1 MRIRR
6 RLRAA
11 GSGHRPNLHQS
22 AECTAALLTFHRSHH
37 HGCAAETTASR
48 RRTAISG
55 AKEIRQHVFHES
67 SEDRI
72 LIVQGS
78 AIANRAPIKDP
89 ATVEA
94 LPVNQL
100 PYRIYI
106 HRIEEIVEGV
116 AAYSSAVPL
125 SERSDPSRLNR
136 IGLPVRDR
144 RCPYH
149 VKCRDPH
156 VGLVAD
162 RILCERLIGYDWHAL
177 EQKMVSI
184 VFVDVECAKIEIACG
199 DGWRGRGVFK
209 TQNSERL

>member
-1 MRIRR
+1 LSRNSENSFLDPQKINAPLSPASAPSTGNGYRPALWR
-6 RLRAA
+6 VHSWGRGFKTGTPRL
-11 GSGHRPNLHQS
+11 
-22 AECTAALLTFHRSHH
+22 HRSHL

-55 AKEIRQHVFHES
+55 AKEIRQHVFHKS

-72 LIVQGS
+72 LIIQGS

-106 HRIEEIVEGV
+106 HRMEEIVVWET
-116 AAYSSAVPL
+116 AYSSAVPL
-125 SERSDPSRLNR
+125 GERSDPRRLNR
-136 IGLPVRDR
+136 VGLPVRER

-162 RILCERLIGYDWHAL
+162 R
-177 EQKMVSI
+177 
-184 VFVDVECAKIEIACG
+184 
-199 DGWRGRGVFK
+199 
-209 TQNSERL
+209 